1 MKEGRSSGFSSCWRH
16 FGVVENMAMICQIAP
31 FTLLYRFNINRMLE
45 LQMDDDVLREREKG
59 EEVGEREEERKRER
73 KEALDDSKA

>member
-1 MKEGRSSGFSSCWRH
+1 
-16 FGVVENMAMICQIAP
+16 MICQIAP

-59 EEVGEREEERKRER
+59 EEVREREEERKRER
-73 KEALDDSKA
+73 KEALDDSKAQRQRGGEHFNLNNDGAKLR